1 MGESSRLVAETEL
14 EELKNRLKL
23 IFEADAE
30 QYQNDYAIQRSCS
43 LIKFVIHSTYFNFIL
58 IDT

>member
-1 MGESSRLVAETEL
+1 MGESSRLVSEGDF

-30 QYQNDYAIQRSCS
+30 QYQNDYAIRR
-43 LIKFVIHSTYFNFIL
+43 
-58 IDT
+58 